1 MIMPFEI
8 YNERPRGQAQRAQTD
23 WQILCK
29 GGDNVHVLFYE
40 RRCDRFKNLQVLLSD
55 EEYEGLEKRAE
66 EKGVPKNVYIRSLLL
81 GEADEFSNAYMET
94 IARVEALAPGTK
106 FNLKALF
113 GTDWTQSRGTKLT
126 LGKTFYEMV
135 ESGYVKTAKVLGKD
149 SSNIMQYERV

>member
-1 MIMPFEI
+1 MK
-8 YNERPRGQAQRAQTD
+8 AQEVKPKGRRRIGRFHVRAAH
-23 WQILCK
+23 
-29 GGDNVHVLFYE
+29 NVHVLFYE
-40 RRCDRFKNLQVLLSD
+40 RRCDRLKNLQVLLSD
-55 EEYEGLEKRAE
+55 AEYEGLEKRAE

-94 IARVEALAPGTK
+94 IERVEALAPGTK